1 MRECGNEE
9 EIKKCREQRENEEMC
24 EFEIQ
29 DCAEDLP
36 LGLECAEE

>member
-1 MRECGNEE
+1 MQRAEG
-9 EIKKCREQRENEEMC
+9 RGQRENEEMC

-36 LGLECAEE
+36 LGLGCAEEFGRK